1 MEFKWI
7 ETSKLKSC
15 KYNPRSHTEEQISKL
30 VNSFSNFGFTNPI
43 LVTKGLQ
50 IIAGHAR
57 FSAALKANI
66 DKVPIIILSL
76 DKKQSDAYMIADN
89 QLAISGADWDFPK
102 LADLLSE
109 LDTGDFD
116 IGVIGFDDKELE
128 KIATWTLNEEK
139 TNEKKT
145 KNKCPKCG
153 YEW

>member
-1 MEFKWI
+1 VEFKWI
-7 ETSKLKSC
+7 ETSKLKPC
-15 KYNPRSHTEEQISKL
+15 EYNPRSHTEEQISKL

-43 LVTKGLQ
+43 LVTKDLQ

-116 IGVIGFDDKELE
+116 IDVIGFDDKELE

-139 TNEKKT
+139 MSEKKT